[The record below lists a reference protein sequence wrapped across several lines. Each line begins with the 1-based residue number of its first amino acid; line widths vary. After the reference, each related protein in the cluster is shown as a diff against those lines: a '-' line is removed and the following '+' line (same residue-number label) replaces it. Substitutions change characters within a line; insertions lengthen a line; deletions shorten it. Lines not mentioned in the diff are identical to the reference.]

1 MRAELDKP
9 ITEEEIWEA
18 ISKLKNNKSP
28 EPGGNSNEFYKT
40 FREIISPL
48 LLNAVHTFLETGTL
62 APLWNDA
69 AISLDAYKAFDRV
82 SWQFLFHTMEHFNFG
97 SNFLKRVLTLYSNPQ
112 ASTRFNGYKSA
123 SFKLE
128 CGCRQG
134 CALSPLLFA
143 ISIEPFAQLMRQ
155 SAAINGIVIGREE
168 YKILLY
174 TADVVL
180 YQTNPQSTIP
190 QLKKLIVEFSE
201 RVITLTSLPLSNVAC

>member
-28 EPGGNSNEFYKT
+28 E
-40 FREIISPL
+40 
-48 LLNAVHTFLETGTL
+48 
-62 APLWNDA
+62 
-69 AISLDAYKAFDRV
+69 
-82 SWQFLFHTMEHFNFG
+82 
-97 SNFLKRVLTLYSNPQ
+97 
-112 ASTRFNGYKSA
+112 
-123 SFKLE
+123 
-128 CGCRQG
+128 QG

-174 TADVVL
+174 TAD
-180 YQTNPQSTIP
+180 IRDF
-190 QLKKLIVEFSE
+190 LKKQ
-201 RVITLTSLPLSNVAC
+201 SLGRDC